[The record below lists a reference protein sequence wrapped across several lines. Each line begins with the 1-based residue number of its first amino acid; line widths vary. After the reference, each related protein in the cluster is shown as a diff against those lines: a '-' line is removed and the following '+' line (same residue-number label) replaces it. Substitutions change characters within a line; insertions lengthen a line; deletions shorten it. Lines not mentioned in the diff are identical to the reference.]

1 MVLGN
6 LVAIT
11 QSSLRRL
18 LAYSAVAHAGY
29 MLLAI
34 VAHTQQSLAALLYY
48 VVTYALATIGAFAVI
63 AVVEEN
69 KGSDQ
74 LSNFDGLA
82 RQAPALSLGLAI
94 FILSLAGIPPLAGF
108 FGKFYLF
115 VTVLQ
120 ASKSLLWL
128 VVVAIAMSA
137 VSLYYYLKV
146 LKRMY
151 VAPLPPDAGK
161 FESPVLSQDI
171 VAVLAAAV
179 VLLGCA
185 PHLLLRWIEAAL
197 QPSGL

>member
-34 VAHTQQSLAALLYY
+34 VAHSQQSLAALLYY

-63 AVVEEN
+63 AVVEEQ

-74 LSNFDGLA
+74 LSHFDGLA
-82 RQAPALSLGLAI
+82 RQAPGLSLGLAI

-115 VTVLQ
+115 EIRR
-120 ASKSLLWL
+120 ASCRER
-128 VVVAIAMSA
+128 V
-137 VSLYYYLKV
+137 
-146 LKRMY
+146 
-151 VAPLPPDAGK
+151 
-161 FESPVLSQDI
+161 
-171 VAVLAAAV
+171 
-179 VLLGCA
+179 
-185 PHLLLRWIEAAL
+185 
-197 QPSGL
+197 